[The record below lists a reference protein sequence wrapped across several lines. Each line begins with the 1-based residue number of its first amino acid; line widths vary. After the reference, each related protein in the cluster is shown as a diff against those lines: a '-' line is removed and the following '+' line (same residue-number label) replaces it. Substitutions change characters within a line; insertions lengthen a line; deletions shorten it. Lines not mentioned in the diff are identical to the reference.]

1 MSVHPV
7 SVHLATV
14 QMAIVHSA
22 TVRSVRHPL
31 ARESLARESLA
42 RESLARE
49 CLEPGSLDGEV
60 KPSEKWLVQG
70 CSGKTVAAIERALGR
85 AIRSALRR
93 G

>member
-1 MSVHPV
+1 MSVHLVSVHLV

-14 QMAIVHSA
+14 HLAIVR
-22 TVRSVRHPL
+22 TVRTPQSQ
-31 ARESLARESLA
+31 ESLAREC
-42 RESLARE
+42 LARE

-70 CSGKTVAAIERALGR
+70 CSGKPAAAIERALGR

-93 G
+93 E